1 MKPPIWVLPEVVLA
15 LHEQL
20 LAEFGGATGLRDEGL
35 LHSALARPVNLFAN
49 GKASRFQMAAA
60 YCHGIVKNHPF
71 VDGNKRTGFAVTVL
85 FLELNGHVFRAPEAE
100 AVVQVLALAAGALSE
115 ARCGTWL
122 KASCRAIR
130 ARAAR

>member
-1 MKPPIWVLPEVVLA
+1 VKPPVWVLSEVVLA

-20 LAEFGGATGLRDEGL
+20 LAEFGGASGIRDEGL
-35 LHSALARPVNLFAN
+35 LLSALSRPANLFAY
-49 GKASRFQMAAA
+49 GKATHFQMAAA

-85 FLELNGHVFRAPEAE
+85 FLELNGHVFRASEAD

-115 ARCGTWL
+115 ARCATWL
-122 KASCRAIR
+122 QASCRR
-130 ARAAR
+130 RRR

>member
-1 MKPPIWVLPEVVLA
+1 VKAPVWVLPEVVRA

-20 LAEFGGATGLRDEGL
+20 LAEFGGASGIRDEGL
-35 LHSALARPVNLFAN
+35 LVSALARPPKLFAY
-49 GKASRFQMAAA
+49 GKATHFAMAAA

-85 FLELNGHVFRAPEAE
+85 FLELNGHVFRASEAD

-115 ARCGTWL
+115 ARCATWL
-122 KASCRAIR
+122 QASCRK
-130 ARAAR
+130 ARR

>member
-1 MKPPIWVLPEVVLA
+1 VKTPVWVLPEVVLA

-35 LHSALARPVNLFAN
+35 LQSALARPVNLFAY
-49 GKASRFQMAAA
+49 GKASHFQMAAA
-60 YCHGIVKNHPF
+60 YCHGLVKNHPF

-85 FLELNGHVFRAPEAE
+85 FLELNGHVFRASEAD

-115 ARCGTWL
+115 ARCVRWL
-122 KASCRAIR
+122 QASCRKVR
-130 ARAAR
+130 R